1 MTFALRPGD
10 IGQRLDALP
19 LGAFHNRLAL
29 IIGAGLL
36 VDGVDVYL
44 TAGVSG
50 ALVKEGVASFGQV
63 AQLAMATTFGLG
75 LGGLVSGFLGDRY
88 GRRRTMQWTILLV
101 IIGSI
106 GAAFSP
112 SFEAL
117 LGWRLL
123 TSLGLGGETV
133 LAYAMLGEFMPP
145 AWRGRWLARLG
156 FLANLGMPL
165 GLALGYFVLPNAE
178 GWRVMLAIPGIA
190 AIAVFILRRQLTE
203 SPRWLQSRGRH
214 AEAASI
220 VAQIET
226 GAAVA
231 GASVQ
236 DGAVDPSAA
245 KTSVP
250 RVRLFTSAN
259 RGKLAAAIAINIA
272 IMSAIFGFVS
282 WLPAFFVQSGL
293 DIANSTLFAG
303 VMSLGAPIGTLI
315 GMLITDR
322 IERKWGV
329 VVTSLLAIGLGVAYA
344 SADGAAGIMISGLAM
359 VITLY
364 VFGTLGLIG
373 YVPELFATGVRMRAI
388 GLCATI
394 GRAFIFVLP
403 LAVVVLFE
411 RFGQAGVVAL
421 VSTILAIQA
430 SVVAIVGVRTRGR
443 ALEAV

>member
-1 MTFALRPGD
+1 MTLAPSD

-63 AQLAMATTFGLG
+63 AQLAMATTLGLG
-75 LGGLVSGFLGDRY
+75 LGGLISGFLGDRL
-88 GRRRTMQWTILLV
+88 GRRRTMQWTIVLV
-101 IIGSI
+101 IVGSI

-178 GWRVMLAIPGIA
+178 GWRTMLAIPGIA

-214 AEAASI
+214 AEAERI

-226 GAAVA
+226 GAAIV
-231 GASVQ
+231 GASAR
-236 DGAVDPSAA
+236 DTSGPSVA
-245 KTSVP
+245 KTSAP
-250 RVRLFTSAN
+250 RVRLFTSEN

-282 WLPAFFVQSGL
+282 WLPTFFVQSGL

-322 IERKWGV
+322 IERKWGI
-329 VVTSLLAIGLGVAYA
+329 VVTSLLAIGLGIVYA
-344 SADGAAGIMISGLAM
+344 SADGAAEIMISGLAM

-411 RFGQAGVVAL
+411 RFGQAGVIVL
-421 VSTILAIQA
+421 VSIILAIQA
-430 SVVAIVGVRTRGR
+430 AVVAIFGVRTRGR